1 MLATRCC
8 DRFGA
13 SGTAQ
18 TGAATAAAATASA
31 AASSTRSGTRSGTA
45 TEERGGSTSADM
57 PAADMPGLVQD
68 DEDSSEDEDDEA
80 PGGRARHCPQLTVNF
95 NVPTAHGGRPLLYS
109 TKSRLSTCRKYAKL
123 PPFSLLLFFF
133 FFPPLFFFF
142 STPSPEIWPKKA
154 QITKSRYVSPP

>member
-1 MLATRCC
+1 
-8 DRFGA
+8 
-13 SGTAQ
+13 
-18 TGAATAAAATASA
+18 
-31 AASSTRSGTRSGTA
+31 
-45 TEERGGSTSADM
+45 
-57 PAADMPGLVQD
+57 MPGLVQD

-80 PGGRARHCPQLTVNF
+80 PEVDHHLTPDPQFKRALSTLGKAKKTALLTAALSHWDFINGALVRPTSATTTSRIKSTIAKLADEYEVLTVNF

-142 STPSPEIWPKKA
+142 FHS
-154 QITKSRYVSPP
+154 KSGNLATLSA